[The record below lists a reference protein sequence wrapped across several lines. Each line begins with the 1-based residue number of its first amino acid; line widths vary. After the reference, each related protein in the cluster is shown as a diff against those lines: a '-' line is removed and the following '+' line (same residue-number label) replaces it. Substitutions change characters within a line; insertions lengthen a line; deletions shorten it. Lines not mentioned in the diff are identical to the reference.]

1 MLAAELRREGE
12 REVKTL
18 TIDLLA
24 PHQSYHN
31 AAGVRLP
38 SVTTITGFAKPDLGW
53 WHNKQGLAGVD
64 TQVYVQRTA
73 DIGTITH
80 AMIEA
85 HLTDRVLDTDNL
97 ARADVVTAMYG
108 YIRFMTWWAEQDLTP
123 YANELRLVSEKL
135 QVGGTLDI
143 VALRG
148 GARILLD
155 IKATNGIHREHKVQ
169 VAGGYA
175 PMYEE
180 VTGHRFAEVWIVRC
194 GRGEEATLEA
204 VEVKNRRAYERS
216 FRSLRRAYADLEALK
231 EN

>member
-1 MLAAELRREGE
+1 MCACVCE
-12 REVKTL
+12 KL

-24 PHQSYHN
+24 PHQTYRN
-31 AAGVRLP
+31 RKGEKLP

-80 AMIEA
+80 ARIEA
-85 HLTDRVLDTDNL
+85 RLTGRILDTDNL
-97 ARADVVTAMYG
+97 DPVIAVQSLYG
-108 YIRFMTWWAEQDLTP
+108 YRRFMEWWKEQGLTP
-123 YANELRLVSEKL
+123 HSNELRMVSEVL

-143 VALRG
+143 IATRG
-148 GARILLD
+148 PKRILLD
-155 IKATNGIHREHKVQ
+155 IKATNAIHREHKVQ

-175 PMYEE
+175 LMYYEHAG
-180 VTGHRFAEVWIVRC
+180 VRFDEVWIIRV
-194 GRGEEATLEA
+194 GREKDDTLQA
-204 VEVKNRRAYERS
+204 VQVTNRRECERA

-231 EN
+231 ET